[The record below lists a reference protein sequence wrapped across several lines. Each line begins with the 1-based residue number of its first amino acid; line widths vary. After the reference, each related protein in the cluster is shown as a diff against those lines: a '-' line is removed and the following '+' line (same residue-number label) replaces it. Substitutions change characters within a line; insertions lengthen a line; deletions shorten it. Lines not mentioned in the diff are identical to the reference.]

1 MSVFSNIIGT
11 MKGLFHIGGPSG
23 NVLKNASDG
32 IDIRNSGDTDYQN
45 VSIKQASGADDYHGV
60 NWLDLRDANVLIQ
73 FSFDGASAPAA
84 GTNTGTYG
92 ICHTSGGAYTAGQV
106 YYDDGTTLRA
116 TKIHVGTRI
125 TTGSAVTGT
134 VSLNANGVYAA
145 HSSTAPFSWTLKGD
159 GMAGGTGI
167 VKTIEVPIDTS
178 ASKSSTSSIPDGAE
192 VLRVLTKITTEY
204 DNAAAI
210 AVIVDGTSDLTIQP
224 TDENDPSVAGM
235 YVSEVEDGAIT
246 SDTEG
251 PVTVTVSNTPST
263 GAGTVIIEFA
273 PTTLA

>member
-1 MSVFSNIIGT
+1 MSVYKNFIGT

-23 NVLKNASDG
+23 NTLKNATDG
-32 IDIRNSGDTDYQN
+32 IDVRNAADDAFQN
-45 VSIKQASGADDYHGV
+45 LKVKQASGAVDEHAV
-60 NWLDLRDANVLIQ
+60 NWLDLRDANVLVQ
-73 FSFDGASAPAA
+73 FSFDGGSAPSA

-92 ICHTSGGAYTAGQV
+92 FCHTSGGSYTAGQV

-125 TTGSAVTGT
+125 TTGSAITGT

-145 HSSTAPFSWTLKGD
+145 HSATAPFSWTLKGD

-167 VKTIEVPIDTS
+167 VKTIEIPIDTS

-192 VLRVLTKITTEY
+192 VLRVSTKVTTAY
-204 DNAAAI
+204 DNNATI
-210 AVIVDGTSDLTIQP
+210 EVLVDGSSDLTIQP
-224 TDENDPSVAGM
+224 TDENDPSEENM
-235 YVSEVEDGAIT
+235 YVSDVEDGVIT
-246 SDTEG
+246 SSNEG
-251 PVTVTVSNTPST
+251 VVTVNVANTPSA
-263 GAGTVIIEFA
+263 GAGAVLVEFA